1 MKKVI
6 LFFALGFMALGCK
19 KATETPTVK
28 IPQFVVIDKIHLI
41 DFDTLNLQ
49 GKAWDN
55 IEVGTNRLPD
65 VAFEIETEYTQ
76 TSNSRK
82 VLTISEAQSNV
93 SPSTIK
99 AFVPTTKIKI
109 PYKDDL
115 VVFCSFV
122 DYDSYPTKDFICG
135 NSTFIFKTLP
145 TINENTQISASSI
158 SVKNTSKVY
167 FSYEY

>member
-1 MKKVI
+1 MKVVYYF
-6 LFFALGFMALGCK
+6 LFLTVLIGCGK
-19 KATETPTVK
+19 TTETPTTK

-55 IEVGTNRLPD
+55 SETGINRLPD
-65 VAFEIETEYTQ
+65 VAFEIETEYTG

-82 VLTISEAQSNV
+82 TFTTSAAQLDV
-93 SPSTIK
+93 KPSTIK
-99 AFVPTTKIKI
+99 AFEPATKIKI

-115 VVFCSFV
+115 VIYCSFY
-122 DYDSYPTKDFICG
+122 DYDSYPTKEFMCG
-135 NSTFIFKTLP
+135 NSTFTFKTLP
-145 TINENTQISASSI
+145 TINENTQISATSI
-158 SVKNTSKVY
+158 SVKNVSKVY